1 VNEQERKVWNEA
13 IDSVLELLRIHPPH
27 RIGEAAFMRRLV
39 NLKEKPNATR
49 AIKESKF
56 LRPN

>member
-1 VNEQERKVWNEA
+1 MNDQDEKRVWNEA

-39 NLKEKPNATR
+39 SLKQKAGRKNENSTVKR
-49 AIKESKF
+49 S
-56 LRPN
+56 

>member
-1 VNEQERKVWNEA
+1 MNDQDEKRVWNEA

-39 NLKEKPNATR
+39 SLKQKIGRKNENSTVKH
-49 AIKESKF
+49 S
-56 LRPN
+56 